1 MFRYCETRLLER
13 LQEIVKINLKQPGL
27 PALKSEEETW
37 RGQLAESLHRTANQ
51 IYWETQV

>member
-1 MFRYCETRLLER
+1 MLER

-27 PALKSEEETW
+27 AALKSEEETW

-51 IYWETQV
+51 IYCETQV